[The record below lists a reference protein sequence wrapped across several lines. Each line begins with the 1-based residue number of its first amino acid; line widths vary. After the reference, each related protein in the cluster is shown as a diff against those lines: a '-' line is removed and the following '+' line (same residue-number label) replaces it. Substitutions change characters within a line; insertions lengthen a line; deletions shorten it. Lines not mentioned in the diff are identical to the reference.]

1 MSDWRTF
8 QKSPSIS
15 RQPTARDSFCSIVSS
30 GTEGD
35 VSNMQSRPH
44 RSLRPLGLVIKENG
58 THICISYKETEDAST
73 GCNIFE
79 LCFSISE
86 PPFNVKVAF
95 CIRDTGAAVK
105 GVSPSK
111 ASKDKLRSAVAPDRG
126 ADKGNISLACRRPS
140 SAFGKDALAHSPAL
154 LCSFP
159 PKSAENEMHRE
170 CMGQNGLR
178 SP

>member
-1 MSDWRTF
+1 
-8 QKSPSIS
+8 
-15 RQPTARDSFCSIVSS
+15 
-30 GTEGD
+30 
-35 VSNMQSRPH
+35 MQSRPH

-95 CIRDTGAAVK
+95 CICDTGAAVK
-105 GVSPSK
+105 GVSPST

-140 SAFGKDALAHSPAL
+140 VRPRPPSGRMPSLARQPSFAPFHQKRRKRDAPRVHGPKRVAVALEPKWQKDTSQIQSLG
-154 LCSFP
+154 
-159 PKSAENEMHRE
+159 PKWANLFQRVSE
-170 CMGQNGLR
+170 
-178 SP
+178 P